1 MYNSLAI
8 GRVSFWMDGALS
20 CSRHYLFNHLEK
32 GDTQMLETLTQLSIA
47 VRSRSVTSSQA
58 TRRTLPGS
66 IAWHD
71 CRGQTLTQV
80 FQSLRDGLNGNKS
93 TGANSSNM
101 EKTSQCSNLKQ
112 EIFKKGGK
120 KKKAGF
126 DMLSCQIKHLWA
138 LKVQS
143 WVKLEK
149 VLLDDICWFQ
159 EKWFESQV
167 IYFYS
172 SILATCGNSC

>member
-1 MYNSLAI
+1 M
-8 GRVSFWMDGALS
+8 
-20 CSRHYLFNHLEK
+20 E
-32 GDTQMLETLTQLSIA
+32 LSIA

-101 EKTSQCSNLKQ
+101 EKTSQFSNLKQ

-120 KKKAGF
+120 KKRRIRHVVLPDQTSLGTKSTKLSQTRKGIIRWHLLISGKVVWKPGYLLLLINSGNLWQL
-126 DMLSCQIKHLWA
+126 MLVMVSL
-138 LKVQS
+138 
-143 WVKLEK
+143 
-149 VLLDDICWFQ
+149 
-159 EKWFESQV
+159 
-167 IYFYS
+167 
-172 SILATCGNSC
+172 GNPST